1 MLAFY
6 DRSDFADVVKK
17 WYDGYREVL
26 CYGIAFYKKNCKITV
41 KKTKDRIVEYKEE
54 ENMFCRNC
62 GKPIDPNAAVCINCG
77 FSNGTGDNHCPNCGN
92 ATNVGMTY
100 LTM

>member
-41 KKTKDRIVEYKEE
+41 KKTKDRILWKCYQ
-54 ENMFCRNC
+54 CRYDILYDVRRQSDASKTY
-62 GKPIDPNAAVCINCG
+62 GGTEIKTGRRIAGD
-77 FSNGTGDNHCPNCGN
+77 FSWIIRC
-92 ATNVGMTY
+92 A
-100 LTM
+100 

>member
-41 KKTKDRIVEYKEE
+41 KKLFLILEEYIAYEE
-54 ENMFCRNC
+54 KKQLER
-62 GKPIDPNAAVCINCG
+62 
-77 FSNGTGDNHCPNCGN
+77 
-92 ATNVGMTY
+92 
-100 LTM
+100 

>member
-41 KKTKDRIVEYKEE
+41 KKQKIELESIRRKRICFAEIVE
-54 ENMFCRNC
+54 NRLIRMRQC
-62 GKPIDPNAAVCINCG
+62 V
-77 FSNGTGDNHCPNCGN
+77 
-92 ATNVGMTY
+92 
-100 LTM
+100 